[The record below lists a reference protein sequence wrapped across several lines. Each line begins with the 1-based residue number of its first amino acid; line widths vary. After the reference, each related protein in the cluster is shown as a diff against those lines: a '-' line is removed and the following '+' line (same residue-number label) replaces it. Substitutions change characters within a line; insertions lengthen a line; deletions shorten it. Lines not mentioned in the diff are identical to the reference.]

1 MASKSHKGR
10 LRRRGPSRK
19 SPVLDLRSRL
29 DRNNA
34 HGGELGGH
42 MHNLQ
47 MTVHNWEE
55 EEEGDFGRRFK
66 HVPELEEEEVAP
78 LQRQQRSNSVS
89 DLREKLHTSH
99 GNPSMT
105 KDGSR
110 RIRKHRRGGIE
121 IQVETSIE
129 DYRRPR
135 SPRVE
140 EYGEYRQRREDLQP
154 PIDYQYYRQENL
166 DRDLGWG
173 WGTDNNDGNYNYNN
187 QQHYQPFSPERHQ
200 RRHGYDADSQY
211 TDGYLRNHPRDEE
224 YSIQRD
230 SDYQLSTRLDRGNS
244 YYDNK
249 DDFCRD
255 TNLDHY
261 DERLFFNNPDST
273 FLDQRNYSSN
283 ASRSRYQAV
292 TFADEE
298 QVEYDNVELPH
309 ESVSDLIPKI
319 DILPVA
325 NRQKQSVEK
334 VLEGLPL
341 PAPSRKESLPP
352 AKETQ
357 SDPSTSSS
365 RRRPRSLTKQTTS
378 KDPIALIGE
387 DPFAASEA
395 VKDGSEKRAFP
406 AKKSTSS
413 SFKDFMNNKN
423 SRSLAEIRNYHL
435 DEVKK
440 SRSSNLVSK
449 DLSKKANR
457 SLSPKVHTSNRRSV
471 ERNSSRDFGPKRAKS
486 QERRGRDGA
495 PQRSRR
501 CPKSPR
507 IKSRSPR
514 RRPRQHRSPKDTR
527 GRIKSSK
534 GRSRGRSMS
543 PRPSRRLTRKSP
555 VMSPMRDDHRPPPP
569 PPPRDL
575 FASSATDEKV
585 VVKEEIVDLACSDD
599 EEVNCQR
606 CRDDSHSPYCLNCKN
621 VGHSTNE
628 CTRNR
633 EVCAYCRKTG
643 HNIVSCPT
651 VECKRCDQRGHIAM
665 VCNSEERIQKP
676 RFEQGQVLTCYN
688 CDLNGHVMRNCP
700 FKKTNESLKK
710 KQASNNDQ
718 SAHPVISI
726 DYHHL
731 ETKSAAP
738 IAKPM
743 STMYT
748 FIQEAKNNTEVAKA
762 MMFTWN
768 LAGHDQDTLF
778 ELMQKKSPPTRIQ
791 LRKILI
797 DELSFAPA
805 GDIPMS
811 VPISELL
818 DLTQDYLMPQDRV
831 NLMDGK
837 ISSFSANSKS
847 SFASSSKL
855 PSEKK
860 ASLDTSEAMNKLH
873 KLLAMI
879 DLQVG
884 PPNSEDRQRFDLRL
898 DELEPLRG
906 FIVERM
912 SRKASQF
919 AVAEEYVHKAALA
932 IVKVLSVCNFE
943 LKLMERHLQNYG
955 EESFAEL
962 LVKKMRIYEPHL
974 PTGITSAYVS
984 NFIVDFFD

>member
-1 MASKSHKGR
+1 
-10 LRRRGPSRK
+10 
-19 SPVLDLRSRL
+19 
-29 DRNNA
+29 
-34 HGGELGGH
+34 
-42 MHNLQ
+42 
-47 MTVHNWEE
+47 
-55 EEEGDFGRRFK
+55 
-66 HVPELEEEEVAP
+66 
-78 LQRQQRSNSVS
+78 
-89 DLREKLHTSH
+89 
-99 GNPSMT
+99 
-105 KDGSR
+105 
-110 RIRKHRRGGIE
+110 
-121 IQVETSIE
+121 
-129 DYRRPR
+129 
-135 SPRVE
+135 
-140 EYGEYRQRREDLQP
+140 
-154 PIDYQYYRQENL
+154 
-166 DRDLGWG
+166 
-173 WGTDNNDGNYNYNN
+173 
-187 QQHYQPFSPERHQ
+187 
-200 RRHGYDADSQY
+200 
-211 TDGYLRNHPRDEE
+211 
-224 YSIQRD
+224 
-230 SDYQLSTRLDRGNS
+230 
-244 YYDNK
+244 
-249 DDFCRD
+249 
-255 TNLDHY
+255 
-261 DERLFFNNPDST
+261 
-273 FLDQRNYSSN
+273 
-283 ASRSRYQAV
+283 
-292 TFADEE
+292 
-298 QVEYDNVELPH
+298 
-309 ESVSDLIPKI
+309 
-319 DILPVA
+319 
-325 NRQKQSVEK
+325 
-334 VLEGLPL
+334 
-341 PAPSRKESLPP
+341 
-352 AKETQ
+352 
-357 SDPSTSSS
+357 
-365 RRRPRSLTKQTTS
+365 
-378 KDPIALIGE
+378 
-387 DPFAASEA
+387 
-395 VKDGSEKRAFP
+395 
-406 AKKSTSS
+406 
-413 SFKDFMNNKN
+413 
-423 SRSLAEIRNYHL
+423 
-435 DEVKK
+435 
-440 SRSSNLVSK
+440 
-449 DLSKKANR
+449 
-457 SLSPKVHTSNRRSV
+457 
-471 ERNSSRDFGPKRAKS
+471 
-486 QERRGRDGA
+486 
-495 PQRSRR
+495 
-501 CPKSPR
+501 
-507 IKSRSPR
+507 
-514 RRPRQHRSPKDTR
+514 
-527 GRIKSSK
+527 
-534 GRSRGRSMS
+534 
-543 PRPSRRLTRKSP
+543 
-555 VMSPMRDDHRPPPP
+555 MSPMRDDHRPPPP